1 MRHELLPAEFT
12 RAVRFSDLGEAQL
25 QELVKRY
32 EEALM
37 GDPSKAPGDST
48 GSIAA
53 STPSAV
59 AAPLQRRPPPPL
71 PSHEPASSS
80 FAQERLLL
88 RSRLNEEMQ
97 KVAAILANDSTM
109 PSAGYPTQDCQ
120 REELLRAAAWG
131 ETRSIKEL
139 LSAGAGSSSS
149 ALRGW
154 TAWHAAA
161 AHAQDR
167 AIAFL
172 AQEMPEGIDAVTDC
186 GLPALGIACIRGY
199 VDCART
205 LIQCSASPEQL
216 DARGNGPLH
225 WAAASYADKSA
236 NDLAEMLL
244 EAGADPFA
252 CNGSGQLPDIP
263 NLQDMAL
270 AQAAAHRQQVPR
282 TSAGGAARAVRSQQ
296 PKRRAERPAPLEST
310 EGLLPA
316 EQEEEELP
324 NYFCIRLEKGSG
336 PGGLLASLGAALKP
350 PVRDRA
356 GILRRAEARRTV
368 HLSPDEEDVGLWSEW
383 VTNYTHAGLERA
395 VSTAEPPSCDPTNSQ
410 RNSQALVL
418 TSERLLFLRCG
429 SRAAMATGWSVA
441 EGVALSGL
449 RQVIVPQ
456 RCETLLLI
464 RIRSSA
470 DILLN
475 FPPGSRDA
483 FLEEL
488 WQAMVRAG
496 WPGLHVTE
504 SDSPDEPPKDFV
516 VVDPDAVLPLL
527 DLSGQRQ
534 EAAVG
539 TLAFVEPNV
548 FALLPRASASLLLS
562 GAETARFG
570 FMDLQRRVQPKAAG
584 AGVCWQWQRH
594 FFVLKAGR
602 LNDRCI
608 GWCRHPNSEKWS
620 GQVLL
625 QNITQVRSFRGSAK
639 EACLLIESRGQA
651 PVTVKARNSKERD
664 EWLDGLRKLGA
675 ADRIA

>member
-1 MRHELLPAEFT
+1 
-12 RAVRFSDLGEAQL
+12 
-25 QELVKRY
+25 
-32 EEALM
+32 
-37 GDPSKAPGDST
+37 
-48 GSIAA
+48 
-53 STPSAV
+53 
-59 AAPLQRRPPPPL
+59 
-71 PSHEPASSS
+71 
-80 FAQERLLL
+80 
-88 RSRLNEEMQ
+88 
-97 KVAAILANDSTM
+97 
-109 PSAGYPTQDCQ
+109 
-120 REELLRAAAWG
+120 
-131 ETRSIKEL
+131 
-139 LSAGAGSSSS
+139 
-149 ALRGW
+149 
-154 TAWHAAA
+154 
-161 AHAQDR
+161 
-167 AIAFL
+167 
-172 AQEMPEGIDAVTDC
+172 
-186 GLPALGIACIRGY
+186 
-199 VDCART
+199 
-205 LIQCSASPEQL
+205 
-216 DARGNGPLH
+216 
-225 WAAASYADKSA
+225 
-236 NDLAEMLL
+236 
-244 EAGADPFA
+244 
-252 CNGSGQLPDIP
+252 
-263 NLQDMAL
+263 
-270 AQAAAHRQQVPR
+270 
-282 TSAGGAARAVRSQQ
+282 
-296 PKRRAERPAPLEST
+296 
-310 EGLLPA
+310 
-316 EQEEEELP
+316 
-324 NYFCIRLEKGSG
+324 
-336 PGGLLASLGAALKP
+336 
-350 PVRDRA
+350 
-356 GILRRAEARRTV
+356 
-368 HLSPDEEDVGLWSEW
+368 
-383 VTNYTHAGLERA
+383 
-395 VSTAEPPSCDPTNSQ
+395 
-410 RNSQALVL
+410 
-418 TSERLLFLRCG
+418 
-429 SRAAMATGWSVA
+429 MATGWSVA

-625 QNITQVRSFRGSAK
+625 QNITQ
-639 EACLLIESRGQA
+639 
-651 PVTVKARNSKERD
+651 
-664 EWLDGLRKLGA
+664 
-675 ADRIA
+675 